1 MLDVLPISPLLASR
15 IIGMEFGICFRTDSR
30 LFNPSKPR
38 ASKNEI
44 LALIIR
50 SSFKK
55 KGIEFF
61 TPNDNS
67 LQVGYMNRPKEYTI
81 KPHIHYQIPR
91 TVNTL
96 QEVLFI
102 KKEFIFSLIK
112 LNIFIR
118 VSVDVYI

>member
-1 MLDVLPISPLLASR
+1 MYSDQLYTFPYFLELLTIHDSISSEPKQITLKMVEQ
-15 IIGMEFGICFRTDSR
+15 I
-30 LFNPSKPR
+30 KH
-38 ASKNEI
+38 KNEI

-81 KPHIHYQIPR
+81 KPHISTNKHYNRI
-91 TVNTL
+91 
-96 QEVLFI
+96 
-102 KKEFIFSLIK
+102 
-112 LNIFIR
+112 
-118 VSVDVYI
+118 